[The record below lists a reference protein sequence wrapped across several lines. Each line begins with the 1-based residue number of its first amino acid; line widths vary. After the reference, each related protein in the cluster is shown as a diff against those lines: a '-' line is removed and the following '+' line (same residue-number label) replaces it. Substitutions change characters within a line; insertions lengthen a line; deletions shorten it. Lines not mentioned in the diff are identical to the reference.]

1 MQSDQFREHFVDW
14 KQSWYFPK
22 ADEIERLLQKA
33 KFRNTQVN
41 LSKRATIFPDRHS
54 FAIFIRTVIMK
65 PFLGYLPD
73 AKKKEQF
80 LDVFLNE
87 FERTGWAWSVDFM
100 RLGIS
105 AEKL

>member
-1 MQSDQFREHFVDW
+1 
-14 KQSWYFPK
+14 
-22 ADEIERLLQKA
+22 
-33 KFRNTQVN
+33 
-41 LSKRATIFPDRHS
+41 
-54 FAIFIRTVIMK
+54 MK